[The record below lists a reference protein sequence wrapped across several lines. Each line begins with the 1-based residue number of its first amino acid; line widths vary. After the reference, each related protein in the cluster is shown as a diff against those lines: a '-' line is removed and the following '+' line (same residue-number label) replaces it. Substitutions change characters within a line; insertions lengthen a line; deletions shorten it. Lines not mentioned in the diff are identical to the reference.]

1 MNEQDIR
8 VIKTKKNLQL
18 ALIQLLKE
26 KDLEKINVTGLC
38 RQSGITRKT
47 FYLHYENVRK
57 YFEEFIKQ
65 LLEEL
70 EQSMEKTIKYRMMT
84 NRQLDANM
92 IHLFEHVYHNKE
104 SYQFIFSSN
113 SNFAY
118 YQMFFKRIKVI
129 VKSSM
134 ELMDLG
140 HELTDF
146 QVAYQANAILGMI
159 LEWYFEGFQKSVE
172 EMNRLLMTSLRI

>member
-1 MNEQDIR
+1 MNEQDLR

-26 KDLEKINVTGLC
+26 KDLEKIKVTELC
-38 RQSGITRKT
+38 RLSGITRRT

-57 YFEEFIKQ
+57 YFEEFIEQ

-70 EQSMEKTIKYRMMT
+70 EQSMEKTTKYRMMT
-84 NRQLDANM
+84 NQQLVPNM
-92 IHLFEHVYHNKE
+92 IHLFEHVYLNKE
-104 SYQFIFSSN
+104 SYQFIFSGN

-134 ELMDLG
+134 ELMDLD

-159 LEWYFEGFQKSVE
+159 LEWYFENFQKSVE